1 MPSPKSRLGLKS
13 FLWLYLGRKQIP
25 PNDTPTPTRQYSLL
39 KSLLTDLTATRPET
53 NGQTAPF
60 SVFLDKYRQAL
71 HRIFHV
77 RADFDK
83 LSLRRGLPPFVLRE
97 IMACNPL
104 SVCIP
109 AQYGGRGGHIHE
121 CLAML
126 AASSYE
132 SLALSL
138 TFGINWALF
147 LQPVAKYG
155 HDEAKAPI
163 FTRFLQEQ
171 NMGGLMI
178 TEPDYGTDALNMQ
191 TAYSE
196 DEAHYAVRGVKH
208 WGGLT
213 GWADFWLISARKR
226 ADDGNLQRDIDFFIC
241 DVNSPGQEIVVEEY
255 FENLGLY
262 LIPYGHNRIDIEVPK
277 TQRLQPQS
285 SGIKMMLDVLHRSR
299 MEFPGMGM
307 GFLKRLLDEGLE
319 HCKKRFVGGK
329 SLFNYDQ
336 VQQRL
341 TRLQASFTVCS
352 AMCAHS
358 SKRTPI
364 ENDLAGLGVEA
375 NAIKSVLTDLMQE
388 AAQSLLQLVGAKGY
402 RLDHVAGRAT
412 VDSRP
417 FQIFE
422 GSNDVLYAQISEAL
436 LKLMRRAKEKN
447 LFQFLQGYSLTTRAA
462 EYFKELLNFEVNLQ
476 LPQRKL
482 VELGRVLGRIISMEL
497 VLKLDDLGFRND
509 LISGSLTMLR
519 QDIQRLLTTY
529 AFANNTVVVDAYEEN
544 ASWLNLVS

>member
-1 MPSPKSRLGLKS
+1 MESPLTNLAPAHLEPNGRPRPFSEFLDHYRSRLH
-13 FLWLYLGRKQIP
+13 Q
-25 PNDTPTPTRQYSLL
+25 
-39 KSLLTDLTATRPET
+39 
-53 NGQTAPF
+53 
-60 SVFLDKYRQAL
+60 
-71 HRIFHV
+71 IFHV

-83 LSLRRGLPPFVLRE
+83 LSVRRGLPPYVLRE

-104 SVCIP
+104 SACIP

-121 CLAML
+121 SIAML

-155 HDEAKAPI
+155 QEEVKASV
-163 FTRFLQEQ
+163 FKRFLQDQ

-178 TEPDYGTDALNMQ
+178 TEPDHGTDALNMQ
-191 TAYSE
+191 TAFTE
-196 DEAHYAVRGVKH
+196 QETHYKVQGVKH

-213 GWADFWLISARKR
+213 GWADFWLITARRR
-226 ADDGNLQRDIDFFIC
+226 AEDGNLKRDIDFFVC

-277 TQRLQPQS
+277 AQRLQPQS

-341 TRLQASFTVCS
+341 ARLQASFTVCS

-358 SKRTPI
+358 SKHTAI
-364 ENDLAGLGVEA
+364 ENDLAGRGVEA

-388 AAQSLLQLVGAKGY
+388 SAQSLLQLVGAKGY

-447 LFQFLQGYSLTTRAA
+447 LFQFLQSYSLTARAA
-462 EYFKELLNFEVNLQ
+462 AYFKDVLNFEVSLQ

-482 VELGRVLGRIISMEL
+482 VELGRVLGRIISMNL
-497 VLKLDDLGFRND
+497 VLKLGDLGFRKD
-509 LISGSLTMLR
+509 LISGSLTML
-519 QDIQRLLTTY
+519 QQEIDGLLNTY
-529 AFANNTVVVDAYEEN
+529 SFANSTVVVDGYEEN
-544 ASWLNLVS
+544 ASWLHLVS

>member
-1 MPSPKSRLGLKS
+1 MQTFVPNRAPARL
-13 FLWLYLGRKQIP
+13 
-25 PNDTPTPTRQYSLL
+25 
-39 KSLLTDLTATRPET
+39 ET
-53 NGQTAPF
+53 NSKTVSA
-60 SVFLDKYRQAL
+60 SEFLEKFRAKLRQ
-71 HRIFHV
+71 IFHV
-77 RADFDK
+77 RADIDK
-83 LSLRRGLPPFVLRE
+83 VSLKRGLPPYMLRE

-104 SVCIP
+104 SACIP
-109 AQYGGRGGHIHE
+109 SQYGGRGGHIHE
-121 CLAML
+121 SLAML

-155 HDEAKAPI
+155 QDEVKGPI
-163 FTRFLQEQ
+163 FKRFLRDK

-191 TAYSE
+191 TAYVE
-196 DEAHYAVRGVKH
+196 HEKHYHIQGTKH

-213 GWADFWLISARKR
+213 GWADFWLVAARAR
-226 ADDGNLQRDIDFFIC
+226 TQDGKLKRDIDFFIC
-241 DVNSPGQEIVVEEY
+241 DQNSPGQEMVVEEY

-262 LIPYGHNRIDIEVPK
+262 LIPYGRNQIDVQVPK
-277 TQRLQPQS
+277 THRLQPQS
-285 SGIKMMLDVLHRSR
+285 TGIKMMLDMLHRSR
-299 MEFPGMGM
+299 MQIPGMAQ
-307 GFLKRLLDEGLE
+307 GFLKRMLDEALE

-341 TRLQASFTVCS
+341 ARLQASFTICS

-358 SKRTPI
+358 SEHAHVK
-364 ENDLAGLGVEA
+364 NDLSTRGVEA
-375 NAIKSVLTDLMQE
+375 NAIKTVVTDLMQE

-402 RLDHVAGRAT
+402 RLDHIAGRAT

-422 GSNDVLYAQISEAL
+422 GSNDVLYAQISESL
-436 LKLMRRAKEKN
+436 LKVMRRSKEKN
-447 LFQFLQGYSLTTRAA
+447 LFTFLKGYDLTRRAA
-462 EYFKELLNFEVNLQ
+462 ECFKELLNFEVTLN

-497 VLKLDDLGFRND
+497 VLNLGDLGFRRD
-509 LISGSLTMLR
+509 LITNGLTVLR
-519 QDIQRLLTTY
+519 QEIASLLNAYTLGH
-529 AFANNTVVVDAYEEN
+529 TVLAVEAYQEN
-544 ASWLNLVS
+544 ASWLDLVTPERS

>member
-1 MPSPKSRLGLKS
+1 MIS
-13 FLWLYLGRKQIP
+13 FSEFLNTYRDKL
-25 PNDTPTPTRQYSLL
+25 RQ
-39 KSLLTDLTATRPET
+39 
-53 NGQTAPF
+53 
-60 SVFLDKYRQAL
+60 V
-71 HRIFHV
+71 FHV
-77 RADFDK
+77 RSDIDK

-97 IMACNPL
+97 IMSCNPL
-104 SVCIP
+104 STCIP

-121 CLAML
+121 SIAML

-155 HDEAKAPI
+155 HEDVKAAV
-163 FTRFLQEQ
+163 FERFLRDR

-191 TAYSE
+191 TAYTE
-196 DEAHYAVRGVKH
+196 HDAHYHVKGTKH

-213 GWADFWLISARKR
+213 GWADFWLITARRR
-226 ADDGNLQRDIDFFIC
+226 ASDGNLKRDIDFFIC
-241 DVNSPGQEIVVEEY
+241 DVNSPGQDVVVEEY

-262 LIPYGHNRIDIEVPK
+262 LIPYGHNRIDIQVPK
-277 TQRLQPQS
+277 AQRLQPHS
-285 SGIKMMLDVLHRSR
+285 TGIKMMLDVLHRSR

-307 GFLKRLLDEGLE
+307 GFLKRMLDEGLS

-341 TRLQASFTVCS
+341 ARLQSAFTVCS

-358 SKRTPI
+358 SKETAI
-364 ENDLAGLGVEA
+364 ENDLSMRGVEA
-375 NAIKSVLTDLMQE
+375 NAIKGVLTDMMQD
-388 AAQSLLQLVGAKGY
+388 ASQSLLQLVGAKGY
-402 RLDHVAGRAT
+402 RLDHIAGRAT

-447 LFQFLQGYSLTTRAA
+447 LFQFLKGYSLTERAA
-462 EYFKELLNFEVNLQ
+462 TQFKELLNFEVDLN

-482 VELGRVLGRIISMEL
+482 VELGRALGRIISMEL
-497 VLKLDDLGFRND
+497 VLKLGDLGFRKD
-509 LISGSLTMLR
+509 LISSSLTMLR
-519 QDIQRLLTTY
+519 QETDTLLTTY
-529 AFANNTVVVDAYEEN
+529 SFANKATVVEAYEEN
-544 ASWLNLVS
+544 ASWLQLVT